1 MNVKSKFL
9 DLKNNGFVP
18 KRILDI
24 GANIGDFTILCKE
37 IWYESE
43 IYLIEANYNC
53 EPYLKKINEKFQ
65 IEVLSDED
73 DKCVDFFLTKEND
86 VYTGNS
92 VYLEKTEHYS
102 SDNLIIEKRKTKK
115 LDTIFKEDIFDLIKI
130 DTQGSELDILKG
142 GINVIKRAK
151 YVLIETSL
159 KEFNKNAPLE
169 QEIISFMNTID
180 FLNFIVLENHAWPVN
195 GGLFKKG
202 EIFQRDLIF
211 IKNNND

>member
-1 MNVKSKFL
+1 MSVKSKFL
-9 DLKNNGFVP
+9 ELKNNGFVP

-24 GANIGDFTILCKE
+24 GANIGDFTMLCKE
-37 IWYESE
+37 IWHESE
-43 IYLIEANYNC
+43 SYLIEANYNC
-53 EPYLKKINEKFQ
+53 ESYLKKIHAKFQ
-65 IEVLSDED
+65 IEVLGDED

-86 VYTGNS
+86 ICTGNS

-102 SDNLIIEKRKTKK
+102 FDNLIIEKRKTKK
-115 LDTIFKEDIFDLIKI
+115 LDTIFKEDVFDLIKI

-142 GINVIKRAK
+142 GVSVVKRAK

-159 KEFNKNAPLE
+159 KEYNKDAPFE
-169 QEIISFMNTID
+169 QEIINFMNTID
-180 FLNFIVLENHAWPVN
+180 FVNFIVLENHVWPID

-211 IKNNND
+211 YKN